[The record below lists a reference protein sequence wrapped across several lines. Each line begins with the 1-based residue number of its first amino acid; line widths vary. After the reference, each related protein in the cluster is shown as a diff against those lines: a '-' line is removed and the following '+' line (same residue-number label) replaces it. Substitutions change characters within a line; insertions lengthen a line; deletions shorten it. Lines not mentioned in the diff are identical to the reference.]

1 MFGIGS
7 WTTVN
12 NHGKGLAD
20 DPVKGKLA
28 FVYLDELEFELTEVV
43 KGKILH
49 SQFLVEHCE
58 GVAPPGFFV
67 DDVKLKAAELVNTA

>member
-1 MFGIGS
+1 MIGIGS

-12 NHGKGLAD
+12 NHGKDLAE
-20 DPVKGKLA
+20 DPVKGQLA
-28 FVYLDELEFELTEVV
+28 FVYLDELEFELTGVV

-58 GVAPPGFFV
+58 GLHRLGFSS
-67 DDVKLKAAELVNTA
+67 TA